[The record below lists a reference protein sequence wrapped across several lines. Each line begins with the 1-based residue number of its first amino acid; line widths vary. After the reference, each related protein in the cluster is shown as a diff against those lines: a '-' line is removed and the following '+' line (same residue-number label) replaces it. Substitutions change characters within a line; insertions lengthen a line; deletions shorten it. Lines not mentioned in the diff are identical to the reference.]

1 MTTTGPSD
9 SAQVTGKADRPGS
22 RTSTSL
28 GHTPVGPWQFD
39 DSVTAAFDDMLQR
52 SIPQYDVMRATVQIL
67 ARDFVRSGKLVIDLG
82 SSSGESIA
90 SLVDDEAGRASGAP
104 ARFVAIECSPA
115 MLTELRHRFV
125 PSDGVG
131 LVTVVDHDL
140 RSGLPDLGEQ
150 ASLILSV
157 LTLQFVPMEYR
168 QQLIQA
174 IYEALAPGGAMIL
187 VEKVLG
193 SGASLDRQFVRH
205 YLDNK
210 MFNGYSAE
218 EVDRKRLSLEGVLV
232 SVTARWNEDMLQHAG
247 FSEIDC
253 FWRWLNFAGWLAVKN

>member
-1 MTTTGPSD
+1 VNTTGPPD
-9 SAQVTGKADRPGS
+9 SAPVTGKADRPGS

-39 DSVTAAFDDMLQR
+39 ESVTAAFDDMLQR

-90 SLVDDEAGRASGAP
+90 PLVDDEAGRSSGAP

-125 PSDGVG
+125 PSEGSG

-140 RSGLPDLGEQ
+140 RGGLPDLGEQ
-150 ASLILSV
+150 ASLVLSV

-193 SGASLDRQFVRH
+193 SGGSLDRQFVRH

-218 EVDRKRLSLEGVLV
+218 EVDRKRLSLEGILV
-232 SVTARWNEDMLQHAG
+232 PVTARWNEDMLQHAG

-253 FWRWLNFAGWLAVKN
+253 FWRWLNFAGWLAVKS

>member
-1 MTTTGPSD
+1 MTGPSD

-28 GHTPVGPWQFD
+28 GHVPVGPWLFD

-67 ARDFVRSGKLVIDLG
+67 ARDFVHSGKLVVDLG
-82 SSSGESIA
+82 SSLGDSIA
-90 SLVDDEAGRASGAP
+90 PLIDDEARRASGAP

-115 MLTELRHRFV
+115 MLTKLRHRFA
-125 PSDGVG
+125 PSDGAG

-168 QQLIQA
+168 QQLIRA

-193 SGASLDRQFVRH
+193 SGSSLDKQFVRH
-205 YLDNK
+205 YLDDK
-210 MFNGYSAE
+210 MLNGYSAE

-232 SVTARWNEDMLQHAG
+232 PVTARWNEDMLQHAG

>member
-1 MTTTGPSD
+1 MVRSIDAEQLARDTDLRSQPIS
-9 SAQVTGKADRPGS
+9 
-22 RTSTSL
+22 SL
-28 GHTPVGPWQFD
+28 GHVPSGRWTFD
-39 DSVTAAFDDMLQR
+39 DSVTAVFDDMLQR
-52 SIPQYDVMRATVQIL
+52 SIPQYEVMRATVHIL
-67 ARDFVRSGKLVIDLG
+67 ARDFIRSGKLVVDLG
-82 SSSGESIA
+82 ASSGEGIA
-90 SLVDDEAGRASGAP
+90 PLVQDEAARGSAAP

-115 MLTELRHRFV
+115 MLTELRQRFV
-125 PSDGVG
+125 SSDGTG
-131 LVTVVDHDL
+131 LVTIVDHDL
-140 RSGLPDLGEQ
+140 RSGLPDLGEE

-174 IYEALAPGGAMIL
+174 AYEALAPGGAMIL

-193 SGASLDRQFVRH
+193 SGAWLDKQFVRH

-210 MFNGYSAE
+210 MLNGYSAE

-232 SVTARWNEDMLQHAG
+232 PVTARWNEDMLQRAG